1 MKLDLTLT
9 PKDRKLLVVLGVFVV
24 VVGFCYWGIRPVV
37 TKINRLNEQIED
49 EKDVQALNELKISEL
64 PLLRTDNEK
73 LEGQI
78 EDARNYYYDIM
89 TSDEVDKYFTN
100 MVLSYNLNSYDLTIQ
115 MPTECSALRPY
126 QYSEK
131 MALQQQNEETEE
143 DAEEEE
149 DLDNGIYTATVEMR
163 LGGDIS
169 ELTRLLDS
177 LFESDRRLRV
187 SNYYYTTQQTIQTEE
202 NGSYAVLE
210 NSVLN
215 LTVEIYMCAEDS
227 ALAEGE

>member
-1 MKLDLTLT
+1 
-9 PKDRKLLVVLGVFVV
+9 VV
-24 VVGFCYWGIRPVV
+24 VVGFCYWGIRPIV
-37 TKINRLNEQIED
+37 TKINGLNEQIED

-64 PLLRTDNEK
+64 PLLRADNEK

-78 EDARNYYYDIM
+78 EDARTYYYDMM

-115 MPTECSALRPY
+115 MPTECSALKPY

-187 SNYYYTTQQTIQTEE
+187 SNYYYTTQQAIQTEE

-227 ALAEGE
+227 ELTEGE

>member
-1 MKLDLTLT
+1 
-9 PKDRKLLVVLGVFVV
+9 
-24 VVGFCYWGIRPVV
+24 
-37 TKINRLNEQIED
+37 
-49 EKDVQALNELKISEL
+49 
-64 PLLRTDNEK
+64 
-73 LEGQI
+73 
-78 EDARNYYYDIM
+78 
-89 TSDEVDKYFTN
+89 

-115 MPTECSALRPY
+115 MPTECSALEPY

-131 MALQQQNEETEE
+131 MALQKQNEETEE
-143 DAEEEE
+143 DAEEE
-149 DLDNGIYTATVEMR
+149 DLDNGIYTVTVEMR

>member
-115 MPTECSALRPY
+115 MPTECSALEPY

-131 MALQQQNEETEE
+131 MALQKQNEETEE

-227 ALAEGE
+227 ELTEGE